1 MSVPAQKLPT
11 SYQIA
16 MGAVS
21 DVQKLLKRAAGFAN
35 TDAKRISIEIRESF
49 RMAAGAWAA
58 LSVGGTLFGI
68 GFVHALGALAP
79 ELPMWAG
86 YLLAGSAV
94 LLVGIVLYSSAA
106 AKLDSLESFREH
118 AAEVATDAVLIA
130 DQVNEAVISTKE
142 SIQSGVDSV
151 RSTVES
157 IRHAADI
164 KYQVEHR
171 PWTMFITATGLGFI
185 GGTLLSSLPNGTTVR
200 SVYSPNGS
208 KKAPEAGPS
217 GVGIAFESVLA
228 PEEPGF
234 IAKLGEVLAPQA
246 HLARELAIGALFSL
260 ARDFAHDA
268 VAKPMAQPL
277 DDFFNDAA
285 RKFGGKPLAPG
296 TLSSFKTGAV
306 AEESRPAQ

>member
-1 MSVPAQKLPT
+1 
-11 SYQIA
+11 
-16 MGAVS
+16 
-21 DVQKLLKRAAGFAN
+21 
-35 TDAKRISIEIRESF
+35 
-49 RMAAGAWAA
+49 
-58 LSVGGTLFGI
+58 
-68 GFVHALGALAP
+68 
-79 ELPMWAG
+79 MWAG
-86 YLLAGSAV
+86 YLLAGSAM
-94 LLVGIVLYSSAA
+94 LVAGIVLYSGAK
-106 AKLDSLESFREH
+106 AKLDSLEPLREH

-164 KYQVEHR
+164 NYQVEHR

-185 GGTLLSSLPNGTTVR
+185 GGTLLSSLPNGTTAR

-217 GVGIAFESVLA
+217 GVGIAFESVPA

-296 TLSSFKTGAV
+296 ALGSFKTAAV
-306 AEESRPAQ
+306 AEDSHLAR